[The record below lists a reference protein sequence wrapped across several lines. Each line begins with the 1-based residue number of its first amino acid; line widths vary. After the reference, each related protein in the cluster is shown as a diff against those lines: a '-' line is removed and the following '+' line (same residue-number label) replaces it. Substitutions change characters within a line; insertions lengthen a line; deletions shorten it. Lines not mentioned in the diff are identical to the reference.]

1 MMIDDILIWICPF
14 FVFVTLPHV
23 VVVVTDGAE
32 EQIKSR
38 IAT

>member
-14 FVFVTLPHV
+14 LPHV